1 MVRSRTYVLVGVALL
16 MLAVGAGIGA
26 FVLGRANRPQSAPA
40 NGQGNVPTYEKEPWT
55 EVELTLEGAKKV
67 LEYQRFREP
76 IKIKAEQAKE
86 FARRDTAIGLV
97 VSSMSCIQDGGT
109 LDDWAN
115 HYIDPE
121 GGKKMITTKDMTP
134 QEWIER
140 TRKKSWEV
148 AVLGQIRYS
157 KYTIVVL
164 RMKIVRPNA
173 RWLCVGVPTVE
184 RDGIYY
190 RDAEADECWEPVL
203 RWLSENEYP
212 MITGATKDG

>member
-1 MVRSRTYVLVGVALL
+1 MYMLVALL
-16 MLAVGAGIGA
+16 VLAVGVGIAA
-26 FVLGRANRPQSAPA
+26 FVLGRTNTPGSAPA
-40 NGQGNVPTYEKEPWT
+40 NGPGNVPTYGKEPWT
-55 EVELTLEGAKKV
+55 ETEITLGGAKKV
-67 LEYQRFREP
+67 LRYQRFLEP
-76 IKIKAEQAKE
+76 IKIKDEQAKE
-86 FARRDTAIGLV
+86 FARRDTAIGSV

-109 LDDWAN
+109 VDDWAN
-115 HYIDPE
+115 HYTDPE
-121 GGKKMITTKDMTP
+121 AGKKMIPKDMTA
-134 QEWIER
+134 QQFVEHMR
-140 TRKKSWEV
+140 KTRWEV

-190 RDAEADECWEPVL
+190 RDAEASRKFEPVL

-212 MITGATKDG
+212 MITGATEDG